1 MLPPVVSATLIA
13 TALAAASNVL
23 AQQVEHRDG
32 EEHSFLSFPELLQF
46 TICNLLLS
54 PPNFYWQ
61 HFLERSFPA
70 RKLPSEKYDVLP
82 QHEDGIE
89 LDKMPGTASETDV
102 DSNVSPKLNWKNTAI
117 KWFIDCITMGALLNT
132 VAFLIVMGLL
142 KGRTIAQI
150 GTAIRTETFPII
162 FASYKIWPLAS
173 VVNFTLIPVEK
184 RIVFLSAVGLLWG
197 IYMSFMAARQ

>member
-23 AQQVEHRDG
+23 AQQVEHRDN
-32 EEHSFLSFPELLQF
+32 EEQSLISLPELLQF
-46 TICNLLLS
+46 TICNLILS

-70 RKLPSEKYDVLP
+70 RELPSEKYDVLP
-82 QHEDGIE
+82 QHEGGIE
-89 LDKMPGTASETDV
+89 LGPVSGPASESEI
-102 DSNVSPKLNWKNTAI
+102 DSNAPPKLHWKNTAI

-132 VAFLIVMGLL
+132 IAFLTVMGLL
-142 KGRTIAQI
+142 KGRTIEQI